1 MRNSRPFKCKQKI
14 WVQKNN
20 AALFSAIWKRNEQA
34 SSIRANISHY
44 PRPESSSRY
53 RDLNEKHITAQFFLW
68 FCFVVDAL
76 LLFDCCRLF
85 CLDVCSLI
93 LNFSFDWITTFAGW
107 VSEKF
112 QLFFFCFAV
121 FEQRTTN
128 TKDDNRKK
136 GTQKQQIEGKSRKI
150 PPKPHVSPE
159 QTIVLCCSIRKF
171 LDLSFVPHCARAILV
186 FSRLLPWIYMQ
197 SIFSKTH
204 TQRQTMRMMRMFC
217 VRVWVWVRGLFAI
230 IAPRER
236 LQVKPTKQ
244 CHIRYAMRWQQ

>member
-1 MRNSRPFKCKQKI
+1 MQTKDMSK
-14 WVQKNN
+14 KNN

-93 LNFSFDWITTFAGW
+93 LNFSFDWITTFAGR